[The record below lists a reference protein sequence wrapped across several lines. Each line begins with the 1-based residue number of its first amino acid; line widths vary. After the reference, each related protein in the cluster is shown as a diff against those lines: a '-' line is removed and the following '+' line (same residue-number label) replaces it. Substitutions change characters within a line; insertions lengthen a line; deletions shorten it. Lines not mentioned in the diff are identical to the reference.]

1 MVNNSLQLQ
10 QLNAKMQVVAGLKKI
25 TPPPTSWIKA
35 VRTALGRSLQQLGN
49 KLNITK
55 QSILDIEHREKEGT
69 ITIKTLSDVANAFD
83 MELVYGFVP
92 KDGSLNLLI
101 DRKAKDLA
109 TKIVLRTSNSMK
121 LEDQENSKKRIDK
134 AIKENAK
141 SLKMEMPKI
150 LWD

>member
-1 MVNNSLQLQ
+1 
-10 QLNAKMQVVAGLKKI
+10 
-25 TPPPTSWIKA
+25 
-35 VRTALGRSLQQLGN
+35 
-49 KLNITK
+49 
-55 QSILDIEHREKEGT
+55 
-69 ITIKTLSDVANAFD
+69 

-121 LEDQENSKKRIDK
+121 LEDQENSRKRIDK
-134 AIKENAK
+134 AIKEKVK

-150 LWD
+150 LWDII